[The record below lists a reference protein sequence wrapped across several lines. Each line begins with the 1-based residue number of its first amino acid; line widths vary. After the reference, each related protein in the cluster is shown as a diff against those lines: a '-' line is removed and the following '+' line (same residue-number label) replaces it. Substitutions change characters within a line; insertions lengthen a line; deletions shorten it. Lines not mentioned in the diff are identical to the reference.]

1 MTNARIEYFRELKR
15 RLANRSYLN
24 NSAAKER
31 NKQYFLNNKK
41 LSPEEVECITVKIEE
56 INSSEEFIVN
66 PLSRM
71 ILDTN
76 DFDRLDDMGKVR
88 YMLELSNVYLQM
100 RATATKNQRWLKNLI
115 HNSPLNIHWISIIDS
130 LFRKPEKLSG
140 YIQLYVE
147 YDYET

>member
-100 RATATKNQRWLKNLI
+100 RATATKNQR
-115 HNSPLNIHWISIIDS
+115 
-130 LFRKPEKLSG
+130 
-140 YIQLYVE
+140 
-147 YDYET
+147 